1 MQARANREH
10 AEWLLASRPTDATA
24 MQWAVTATFYSALH
38 AISAYLL
45 ARGTRATSIVD
56 ENE

>member
-24 MQWAVTATFYSALH
+24 MQWAVTATIYSALH